1 MSMPI
6 PVIAIFDIGKTNK
19 KFFLFSER
27 YQIVFERSVHFAETT
42 DEDGFACDDVQ
53 ALTSW
58 VRDMLA
64 EAMLLPDF
72 VIRAVNVSA
81 YGASFVHIDE
91 KGAPVGALYNYL
103 NPYPPELQKAF
114 YAKYGGQTG
123 FSLATASPALGNLNS
138 GLQIYRLLQ
147 QRPGWYEKVAYS
159 LHLPQYISYL
169 INGKPAA
176 EITSIGCHTA
186 LWDFTKKQ
194 YHEWVYEENI
204 DDTFPPVLRS
214 DAAIAIEMNGKQLK
228 AGIGMHDSSAA
239 LVPYLRSFSEPFILI
254 STGTWCISLNPF
266 NSEPLTEEELQQDC
280 LCYLDYHRRP
290 VKASRIFAGN
300 EHEQEVKRISAYFA
314 VQEQFYQNITFDPST
329 YEGLRADI
337 TTQDAM
343 TGLQHSA
350 FVTRDLSVFGT
361 VEEAYHQLIFDI
373 IQQQQV
379 SVSLVLSKQAPA
391 RIFVDG
397 GFARNPLYMHM
408 LAHAFPLME
417 VYAASVSQAS
427 AMGAALAIHDEWNHQ
442 PVPGDM
448 VDLKYYTI
456 AR

>member
-1 MSMPI
+1 MPI

-19 KFFLFSER
+19 KFFLFSEWYR
-27 YQIVFERSVHFAETT
+27 IVYERSVHFAETT
-42 DEDGFACDDVQ
+42 DEDGYPCDDIQ
-53 ALTSW
+53 TLTGW
-58 VRDMLA
+58 VYDMLA

-72 VIRAVNVSA
+72 VICAVNVSA

-91 KGAPVGALYNYL
+91 KGEPIGALYNYL

-114 YAKYGGQTG
+114 YAKYGGQTV
-123 FSLATASPALGNLNS
+123 FSLATASPVLGNLNS
-138 GLQIYRLLQ
+138 GLQIYRLLH

-169 INGKPAA
+169 ISGKPAA

-194 YHEWVYEENI
+194 YHEWVYEEHI
-204 DDTFPPVLRS
+204 DNKFPPVLRS
-214 DAAIAIEMNGKQLK
+214 DAAIAMNGKQLK

-266 NSEPLTEEELQQDC
+266 NSEPLTKEELEQDC

-290 VKASRIFAGN
+290 VKASRVFAGN
-300 EHEQEVKRISAYFA
+300 EHEQEVKRIAAHFA
-314 VQEQFYQNITFDPST
+314 VEEQFYQSLVFNPAIYEKLNIAQAAKDT
-329 YEGLRADI
+329 
-337 TTQDAM
+337 M

-350 FVTRDLSVFGT
+350 FVVRDLAAFRT
-361 VEEAYHQLIFDI
+361 VEEAYHQLIFDL

-379 SVSLVLSKQAPA
+379 SVSLVLSKQAPS

-408 LAHAFPLME
+408 LAHAFPRME

-427 AMGAALAIHDEWNHQ
+427 AMGAALAIHEEWNHQ

-456 AR
+456 TR

>member
-1 MSMPI
+1 MPI

-19 KFFLFSER
+19 KFFLFSEQ
-27 YQIVFERSVHFAETT
+27 YQIVYERSVHFAEIT
-42 DEDGFACDDVQ
+42 DEDGFACDDIQ

-58 VRDMLA
+58 VHEMLA
-64 EAMLLPDF
+64 EAILLADF
-72 VIRAVNVSA
+72 VIKAVNVSA
-81 YGASFVHIDE
+81 YGASFVHIDD
-91 KGAPVGALYNYL
+91 KGGPVGALYNYL
-103 NPYPPELQKAF
+103 NPYPEELQETF
-114 YAKYGGQTG
+114 YAKYGGQIA
-123 FSLATASPALGNLNS
+123 FSLATASPVLGNLNS
-138 GLQIYRLLQ
+138 GLQIYRLLH

-169 INGKPAA
+169 VSGKPAA

-186 LWDFTKKQ
+186 LWDFARKQ
-194 YHEWVYEENI
+194 YHEWVYDEQLDEK
-204 DDTFPPVLRS
+204 FPPVLRS
-214 DAAIAIEMNGKQLK
+214 DATIAIELKGQQLK

-266 NSEPLTEEELQQDC
+266 NNEPLTEEELRQDC

-300 EHEQEVKRISAYFA
+300 EHGQEVKRISAHFA
-314 VQEQFYQNITFDPST
+314 VQERFYQTMTFDPSI
-329 YEGLRADI
+329 YAGLRADH
-337 TTQDAM
+337 TAKDAM

-361 VEEAYHQLIFDI
+361 VEEAYHQLIFDL
-373 IQQQQV
+373 IQQQQI

-397 GFARNPLYMHM
+397 GFARNTLYMHM
-408 LAHAFPLME
+408 LAHAFPRME
-417 VYAASVSQAS
+417 IYAASVSQAS
-427 AMGAALAIHDEWNHQ
+427 AMGAALVIHDDWNNQ

-448 VDLKYYTI
+448 VDLKYYTV